1 MLKKLCF
8 IGPLFALVC
17 LLLAV
22 SACGTAVQGS
32 QAPAPAGTRTTTVA
46 ASTATSSP
54 MPTTRSTPSPT
65 PTATTPS
72 PTPAATS
79 TPTDSQQDYA
89 AFVED
94 SGGNLVQADEQEYGN
109 STTIHSAVDR
119 PVASITE
126 PYLSV
131 PPRAR
136 GEVLIQNDS
145 VNPQTLV
152 SDTPDGFAPFTIAPF
167 TSTMLVFTRTG
178 SFSSHLQGYPDVT
191 LTLFISVPYSS

>member
-1 MLKKLCF
+1 MS
-8 IGPLFALVC
+8 LFTRK
-17 LLLAV
+17 
-22 SACGTAVQGS
+22 TA
-32 QAPAPAGTRTTTVA
+32 A
-46 ASTATSSP
+46 ASTATPSP
-54 MPTTRSTPSPT
+54 MPTAMP
-65 PTATTPS
+65 
-72 PTPAATS
+72 
-79 TPTDSQQDYA
+79 TPTDSQQDDA
-89 AFVED
+89 AFVAH
-94 SGGNLVQADEQEYGN
+94 SGDALVQADEQEYGN

-167 TSTMLVFTRTG
+167 TSTTLVFTRTG
-178 SFSSHLQGYPDVT
+178 SFRSHLQGYPDVT
-191 LTLFISVPYSS
+191 LTIFISVPYSS